1 MAIKYAPGQT
11 DASAGSPG
19 FSNKPFRH
27 VPLPLTPLIG
37 REHGLQE
44 ARTLLRDPQ
53 VRLLTVTGTG
63 GIGKTRLA
71 LQVAADVQQAFADGC
86 CFVELAPFITP
97 QHVALI
103 IARTLGL
110 RESRRQ
116 QLLERLQTFLREK
129 QLLLVL
135 DNFEQVLPA
144 APLLPELLAACPQ
157 LKLLVTSR
165 AVLRVRGEYELLVP
179 PLPVPDLH
187 HLPAPEAIAQYGAVA
202 LFLQRAQAMQ
212 RDFRLTEE
220 NARAIAAI
228 CARLDGLPLAIE
240 LAAAHSKLL
249 SLPVLLARLEKPLD
263 VLTRGGP
270 DRPVR
275 QQTLRNTITWS
286 HDLLSPE
293 EQRLFRRLAVFAG
306 GCTLEAAEAVCT
318 APGEMASP
326 VMEVAAS
333 LVDKSLLQSV
343 EQKSEEGQL
352 LMLQTLREYA
362 LERLAACGELERMR
376 DAHAAYYL
384 ALAEQAEQALL
395 DTRRR
400 RWLERLER
408 EQANLR
414 AALQW
419 LLERQ
424 GIEAALRLSGALR
437 QFWFLRGYLS
447 EGSSFVEQAIA
458 ASREDGTSVS
468 AQVRAK
474 ALYAAGWLAFW
485 QFDHERGRLL
495 AEESLGIYRQV
506 GDRRSMAD
514 ALRLLGTIVNSLH
527 DSAGDAFLE
536 ESLQLYR
543 EVGDRVSI
551 ATVLLTLG
559 AQAHYRGE
567 FARAQEL
574 CGESLALSRGLD
586 ESWNIALN
594 LLFLGWASYCQ
605 GAYAAARR
613 LSEES
618 VALLRTLGNPGY
630 TAHALTILAHIAT
643 ALGEETTATALL
655 EEALALGKQGES
667 REDMART
674 LCALGRLALRQG
686 QMEQARARYEE
697 SLSLVEQWREA
708 RLSVRIKWIL
718 ASCLEGLGE
727 IAFSQGQAAWTVR
740 LCGAAESLRVAG
752 ASRNPLGREQPSYER
767 TLAAARS
774 QLGEESFA
782 ALWAEGQTMTSEEAL
797 AAEGRSRSHE
807 QVVAG
812 SPVLLTAQSL
822 SLSVDGLT
830 AREIDVLRLLA
841 VGLTN
846 NQIAA
851 RLMISPKTVNIHASS
866 IYKKLEITSRTAATR
881 YAIEHALV

>member
-11 DASAGSPG
+11 DASARLPG

-97 QHVALI
+97 QHVPLI
-103 IARTLGL
+103 IARALGL

-116 QLLERLQTFLREK
+116 QPLERLQNFLREK

-187 HLPAPEAIAQYGAVA
+187 HLPTPEAIAQYGAVA

-326 VMEVAAS
+326 VMEMAAS

-343 EQKSEEGQL
+343 KQESEEGQL
-352 LMLQTLREYA
+352 LMMETLREYA
-362 LERLAACGELERMR
+362 LERLAACGELERTR

-384 ALAEQAEQALL
+384 ALAEQAEQGLL

-414 AALQW
+414 AALEW

-447 EGSSFVEQAIA
+447 EGRSFVEQAIA

-474 ALYAAGWLAFW
+474 ALYAAGWLSYW
-485 QFDHERGRLL
+485 QFEHERGRLL
-495 AEESLGIYRQV
+495 AEESLGIYQQV

-674 LCALGRLALRQG
+674 LCALGRLAIRQG
-686 QMEQARARYEE
+686 QMAQARARYEE

-708 RLSVRIKWIL
+708 RLSVRTKWIL

-727 IAFSQGQAAWTVR
+727 IALSQGQAAWTVR
-740 LCGAAESLRVAG
+740 FCGAAESLRVAG
-752 ASRNPLGREQPSYER
+752 ATRNPLGREQPSYKH

-774 QLGEESFA
+774 QLGGESFA
-782 ALWAEGQTMTSEEAL
+782 ALWAEGQAMTPEEAL
-797 AAEGRSRSHE
+797 AAEGRGPSSE
-807 QVVAG
+807 QEYAG
-812 SPVLLTAQSL
+812 ATVLLTAQSL
-822 SLSVDGLT
+822 SPSVDGLT

>member
-11 DASAGSPG
+11 DTSAGSPG

-86 CFVELAPFITP
+86 CFVELTPFTTP

-103 IARTLGL
+103 IAQTLGL
-110 RESRRQ
+110 RESRRRQ
-116 QLLERLQTFLREK
+116 PLERLQTFLREK

-157 LKLLVTSR
+157 LKILVTSR

-187 HLPAPEAIAQYGAVA
+187 HLPTPEAIAQYGAVT

-249 SLPVLLARLEKPLD
+249 SLPVLLARLDKPLD

-293 EQRLFRRLAVFAG
+293 EQCLFRRLAVFSG

-343 EQKSEEGQL
+343 KQESEEGQL
-352 LMLQTLREYA
+352 LMLGTLREYA
-362 LERLAACGELERMR
+362 LERLAACGELERTR

-395 DTRRR
+395 DMRRR

-414 AALQW
+414 AALEW

-424 GIEAALRLSGALR
+424 GIEAALRLAGALC
-437 QFWFLRGYLS
+437 QFWFLCGYLN
-447 EGSSFVEQAIA
+447 EGRSFVEQAVA

-468 AQVRAK
+468 AQARAK
-474 ALYAAGWLAFW
+474 ALYAAGWLSYW
-485 QFDHERGRLL
+485 QYDHERGRLL
-495 AEESLGIYRQV
+495 AEESLGIYQQI
-506 GDRRSMAD
+506 GDRRGIAD
-514 ALRLLGTIVNSLH
+514 ALRLLGTIENSLR

-543 EVGDRVSI
+543 EVGDRVDI
-551 ATVLLTLG
+551 AIVLLTLG
-559 AQAHYRGE
+559 ALTHFRGE
-567 FARAQEL
+567 FARTQEL
-574 CGESLALSRGLD
+574 CGESLALSRVLD
-586 ESWNIALN
+586 DSWNIAFN

-605 GAYAAARR
+605 GAYAAAHR

-618 VALLRTLGNPGY
+618 VALFRTLGNPGY
-630 TAHALTILAHIAT
+630 TAQALTILAYIVA
-643 ALGEETTATALL
+643 ALGEETTTTALL

-674 LCALGRLALRQG
+674 LCALGRLAICQG
-686 QMEQARARYEE
+686 QMAQARTRYEE
-697 SLSLVEQWREA
+697 SLSLVEQWRAA
-708 RLSVRIKWIL
+708 RLSVRTKWIL

-727 IAFSQGQAAWTVR
+727 IALSQGQAAWTVR
-740 LCGAAESLRVAG
+740 LCGAAESLRFAR
-752 ASRNPLGREQPSYER
+752 ASRNLIGREQPSYKR

-782 ALWAEGQTMTSEEAL
+782 ALWAEGQTMTPEEAL
-797 AAEGRSRSHE
+797 AAEGRGPSSE
-807 QVVAG
+807 QEYAG
-812 SPVLLTAQSL
+812 ATVPLTAQSL
-822 SLSVDGLT
+822 SPSVDGLT

-841 VGLTN
+841 AGLTN
-846 NQIAA
+846 SQIAA
-851 RLMISPKTVNIHASS
+851 RLMISPKTVNIHVSS